1 VELFSGC
8 KQIKI
13 RTDKQLRTS
22 QKFKIGHAGTLD
34 PLATGLLLVCTGN
47 SQRELQNF
55 NQPKNTQAL
64 FFIGATTASYDLET
78 EVDQTYPTAT

>member
-34 PLATGLLLVCTGN
+34 PLATGLLVWEIHKEIT
-47 SQRELQNF
+47 ELQG
-55 NQPKNTQAL
+55 QAKEYRH
-64 FFIGATTASYDLET
+64 FFYRRHYSI
-78 EVDQTYPTAT
+78 V